1 MKKIS
6 LYITLALAGLFMGS
20 CSDDYTDWANPQTN
34 AQESAITIPGFTASA
49 VTTIDLAAVKTDSV
63 ATFTLSSAKLPDG
76 FSLDK
81 ARIELTPVGIDNA
94 KTTTLSTSVSGATL
108 AADLQSLVTKTF
120 GMRPTTRTFNGHVYL
135 NAIKDGQACL
145 IDAGMIVVNII
156 PVAPEIETAY
166 YITGGINEW
175 NNNDKTYAVTNS
187 GADVY
192 EDPVFTITLTAEQV
206 GTGFD
211 FKLTPLSGI
220 GGDWTKCITAASD
233 GTAGKLSNNNAGGNL
248 KVEAVAGAKIYKL
261 TFNMLDQ
268 TWSVKALSF
277 QAYAYEIGNES
288 GWATSHALYGANYDG
303 KYEGFYYLD
312 GDFKFKPNADNWDDD
327 YEYVSEGKLIQT
339 GGPNVPNPGAGFYK
353 INLDEA
359 ALTYSLTKVNYISII
374 GTVNGNWNTDTD
386 LTYNTATGAWETTA
400 TLSAGDM
407 KFRLN
412 HDWAISWGGNGSTTA
427 FDNLT
432 SNNSANLAV
441 SAGTY
446 KIQLYISYEGNNKVV
461 MTKQ

>member
-1 MKKIS
+1 
-6 LYITLALAGLFMGS
+6 
-20 CSDDYTDWANPQTN
+20 
-34 AQESAITIPGFTASA
+34 
-49 VTTIDLAAVKTDSV
+49 
-63 ATFTLSSAKLPDG
+63 
-76 FSLDK
+76 
-81 ARIELTPVGIDNA
+81 
-94 KTTTLSTSVSGATL
+94 
-108 AADLQSLVTKTF
+108 
-120 GMRPTTRTFNGHVYL
+120 
-135 NAIKDGQACL
+135 
-145 IDAGMIVVNII
+145 
-156 PVAPEIETAY
+156 
-166 YITGGINEW
+166 
-175 NNNDKTYAVTNS
+175 
-187 GADVY
+187 
-192 EDPVFTITLTAEQV
+192 
-206 GTGFD
+206 
-211 FKLTPLSGI
+211 
-220 GGDWTKCITAASD
+220 
-233 GTAGKLSNNNAGGNL
+233 
-248 KVEAVAGAKIYKL
+248 
-261 TFNMLDQ
+261 MLDQ

>member
-1 MKKIS
+1 MPTNCWYLPYLKK
-6 LYITLALAGLFMGS
+6 
-20 CSDDYTDWANPQTN
+20 
-34 AQESAITIPGFTASA
+34 
-49 VTTIDLAAVKTDSV
+49 V
-63 ATFTLSSAKLPDG
+63 
-76 FSLDK
+76 
-81 ARIELTPVGIDNA
+81 
-94 KTTTLSTSVSGATL
+94 
-108 AADLQSLVTKTF
+108 
-120 GMRPTTRTFNGHVYL
+120 
-135 NAIKDGQACL
+135 
-145 IDAGMIVVNII
+145 
-156 PVAPEIETAY
+156 
-166 YITGGINEW
+166 
-175 NNNDKTYAVTNS
+175 
-187 GADVY
+187 
-192 EDPVFTITLTAEQV
+192 
-206 GTGFD
+206 
-211 FKLTPLSGI
+211 LTPLSGI
-220 GGDWTKCITAASD
+220 NGDWTKCITAASD

-312 GDFKFKPNADNWDDD
+312 GDFKFKPNADNWADD

-374 GTVNGNWNTDTD
+374 GTVNGNWDTDTD